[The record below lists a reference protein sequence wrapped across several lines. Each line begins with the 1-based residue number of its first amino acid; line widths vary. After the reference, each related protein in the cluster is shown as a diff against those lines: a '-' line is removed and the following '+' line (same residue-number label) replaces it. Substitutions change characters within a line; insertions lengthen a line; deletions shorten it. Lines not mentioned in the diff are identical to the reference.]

1 MKILFLIPSLYGG
14 GAERVASILCN
25 HWAETSGIKVSL
37 LTFDS
42 SKNDSYRLSNKVKRH
57 CIGYHGRGKKKLIEK
72 LSSNAMR
79 LFLIKRVLR
88 SLKPDV
94 VVAFMPEMN
103 ILALL
108 SSLFTGI
115 PVVISERTYPPYF
128 NDGNFFDIARK
139 AIYRLSD
146 AFVSQTSCTAIWA
159 QSFLK
164 RTRITVIPNPI
175 KLNKPSN
182 IKKSDYKRQKI
193 ILATGRLD
201 PQKGFDMLIDA
212 YHGFYKNYTDWKL
225 MIIGEGA
232 EREKLEKQ
240 IKRLKLNKAII
251 LLGRVNNPDYYYK
264 LSSIFVLS
272 SRVEGFP
279 NALVEAMS
287 CGVPSI
293 SFNCK
298 SGPSDII
305 KDNQNGLLVPA
316 NNIKALSE
324 AMKKLASNV
333 ALRRRLSDEAIKLCK
348 NYSAA
353 KVSNEWIK
361 LFNKV
366 IGAS

>member
-25 HWAETSGIKVSL
+25 HWAETNGIQVSL

-42 SKNDSYRLSNKVKRH
+42 SKNDSYSLSNKIKRY
-57 CIGYHGRGKKKLIEK
+57 CIGYHSSGKKNLIEK

-79 LFLIKRVLR
+79 LFLIKRALR
-88 SLKPDV
+88 SLKPDI

-139 AIYRLSD
+139 VIYRLSD
-146 AFVSQTSCTAIWA
+146 AFVSQTSCTALWA
-159 QSFLK
+159 QGFLK
-164 RTRITVIPNPI
+164 RTRITVIHNPI

-182 IKKSDYKRQKI
+182 AKKSNYKRQKI

-212 YHGFYKNYTDWKL
+212 YHIVYKDYKDWKL

-251 LLGRVNNPDYYYK
+251 LLGRVNNPEHYYK

-279 NALVEAMS
+279 NALLEAMS

-293 SFNCK
+293 AFNCNA
-298 SGPSDII
+298 GPSDII
-305 KDNQNGLLVPA
+305 KDKQNGLLVPA
-316 NNIKALSE
+316 DNVEALSK
-324 AMKKLASNV
+324 AMKKLASDA
-333 ALRRRLSDEAIKLCK
+333 ALRRRLSYEAIKLCK

-353 KVSNEWIK
+353 KISKEWIK
-361 LFNKV
+361 LFNRV
-366 IGAS
+366 IGI